1 MDRMVRMTRYAVA
14 RILPT
19 GTGAP
24 HVRCTCGILLSIAL
38 LAAVSQAAVTRIDVI
53 DRSDVLAAR
62 SFGSAG
68 PYERIIARVRFAVD
82 PTSAS
87 NGIITDVTLAP
98 RNAAGLVEF
107 SSDLYMLRPRDGAKG
122 NGTVLYEASNR
133 GGKGLLTLFNL
144 APGSLDPRTAPE
156 FGDTFLME
164 QGYTLVWLGWQSD
177 MPDRPG
183 LVRLYPAV
191 AKGITGIVRSEY
203 VPSEKIHSFPLADRN
218 HKPYPVRNSSD
229 PSVTLTVRD
238 RSDGP
243 RRAIPRNQWKFSGA
257 NVAMDAGFEP
267 GKFYEVVYQSQDP
280 PLVGLGPAAVRD
292 LISFLKHGGPDA
304 ALIGNPQTF
313 VQRAIGYGTSQSG
326 RFLRKFLYDGF
337 NRDEQGR
344 QVFDGVWAHVGGAG
358 RGSFNHRFAQPS
370 RDGHLMLN
378 TFYPT
383 DLFPFSDLPQQDPET
398 GLRQGLLDRAQAERV
413 VPKIFYT
420 NGSYEY
426 WGRAASLIHST
437 IDGKREMDLPVTTR
451 VYFFTGTQHGPGSF
465 PPRQE
470 DTQNLS
476 NPNDYRFLMRA
487 LLVGLNDWVTNGK
500 EPPASAYPRIAG
512 EQLVPPATLRFPKI
526 PGVAVPTLWHRAWH
540 ADYGPEF
547 AAKGIVTIDPP
558 KLGSP
563 FPVLV
568 PQVDSDGNET
578 TGLRLPE
585 IQVPLGTYAG
595 WNLRDPRIG
604 APDSLYDMVGSF
616 FPLPRTKAEREARHD
631 PRLSIEE
638 RYKSR
643 LDYLARIQ
651 AAAQDLARSRYLL
664 ESDIPRLV
672 QRATEQWQHWAGE
685 RD

>member
-1 MDRMVRMTRYAVA
+1 MHGMDRPNRTNLRSVA
-14 RILPT
+14 RIAL
-19 GTGAP
+19 AI
-24 HVRCTCGILLSIAL
+24 VL

-53 DRSDVLAAR
+53 ERSDVLGGR
-62 SFGSAG
+62 DFGDSG
-68 PYERIIARVRFAVD
+68 PYERIIARVHFAVD
-82 PTSAS
+82 PTSAA
-87 NGIITDVTLAP
+87 NGIIADVTVAP

-107 SSDLYMLRPRDGAKG
+107 SSDLYMLRPRDGSKS
-122 NGTVLYEASNR
+122 NGTVLYEVSNR
-133 GGKGLLTLFNL
+133 GGKGILALFNL
-144 APGSLDPRTAPE
+144 AYGSLDPRTAPE
-156 FGDTFLME
+156 FGDGLLME

-183 LVRLYPAV
+183 LVRLYPAI

-203 VPSEKIHSFPLADRN
+203 VPSEKVPSFPLADRN
-218 HKPYPVRNSSD
+218 HRPYPVRNPGD
-229 PSVTLTVRD
+229 PSVTMTVRD
-238 RSDGP
+238 RGDGP
-243 RRAIPRNQWKFSGA
+243 RRVIPRNQWKFSGG
-257 NVAMDAGFEP
+257 NVEMDAGFEP

-292 LISFLKHGGPDA
+292 FISFLKHGGPDA
-304 ALIGNPQTF
+304 VSIGSPQTY

-337 NRDEQGR
+337 NRDERGR

-358 RGSFNHRFAQPS
+358 RGGFNHRFAQPS

-383 DLFPFSDLPQQDPET
+383 DLFPFSDLPQQDQET
-398 GLRQGLLDRAQAERV
+398 GLRQGLLDRARDERV

-437 IDGKREMDLPVTTR
+437 LDARRDMELPPTTR
-451 VYFFTGTQHGPGSF
+451 IYFFTGTQHGPGSF

-476 NPNDYRFLMRA
+476 NPNDYRYLMRA
-487 LLVGLNDWVTNGK
+487 LLAGLNDWVASGK
-500 EPPASAYPRIAG
+500 EPPASAYPRIASK
-512 EQLVPPATLRFPKI
+512 QLVPPSELRFPNI
-526 PGVAVPTLWHRAWH
+526 PGAAVPTLWHRAWH

-547 AAKGIVTIDPP
+547 ASKGIVTIDPP

-595 WNLRDPRIG
+595 WNLRDPDIG
-604 APDSLYDMVGSF
+604 APDSLYSMVGSF
-616 FPLPRTKAEREARHD
+616 FPLPRTKAERESKHD

-643 LDYLARIQ
+643 LDYLAKIQ
-651 AAAQDLARSRYLL
+651 SAARGLAASRYLL
-664 ESDIPRLV
+664 EYDIPKLV
-672 QRATEQWQHWAGE
+672 QQATEQWQYLIPD
-685 RD
+685 RN